1 MPLLNKKPIG
11 RREVPPNVKL
21 TDKVYYLEA
30 SNEIFT
36 TYDEFFERMI
46 QLNSTLFSCEYTGK
60 TGLTYFEALDSEKQ
74 AMKALGNFPPQL
86 EQSVLF
92 LVRNYLCR
100 GRFEDL
106 LNDVSLF
113 MKDRYFL
120 DEECFYIDG
129 GQRIPVRVTG
139 VRLIR
144 DWAPENTSSKE
155 PQIPPPEIFRYA
167 LEFLEGNSHP
177 DSYSGPDIDEHAVFD
192 HTCLHRARSVASKPK
207 LKLFLK
213 NSCVVRKERYDIKEK
228 FISEIDALTWES
240 ACGGPPPQF
249 PRTPMLQRG
258 RQPKSANSAAS
269 TSSTPAG
276 RLEGTSGNSEG
287 TSSVN
292 GTPKP
297 VKEKRAYTKKT
308 DTPKGMTEKKRLQ
321 IVAQQE
327 ELAPLFENAKKF
339 GVDITKYEQ
348 KAKLLNTHEIAE
360 LKLLI
365 KSSRTQEREQARE
378 AKKMKIKAK
387 HEWAK
392 KRDDL
397 DCDDLKAL
405 PVYPPLNLPAWLN
418 DEELSEYLAILQ
430 FFTAFQELLP
440 IKEVRGTHRVNLTDI
455 IMAIRCADP
464 QYSTYADLMKI
475 LLSARTDRADEED
488 GDEADLSSKD
498 EIALIQ
504 LQNCDPDHKIHGE
517 RIREMNFLHE
527 QIRLTHGQSLRH
539 IPVDWMTLTELLRL
553 VLLTSGYYT
562 GQSTHRHRLFA
573 RGNYKGYEDA
583 GYVYRMSHPDTM
595 EKLRTGTV
603 FDLTPL
609 ERLELMKVVVYQL
622 LSYNKFRS
630 RQDDR
635 LFELWEQRRELK
647 KLRNWDQ
654 TQEQEAKDAR
664 LAREYEADLIQEQGA
679 EAAKE
684 HVKEWPAPS
693 EETLKLKHHL
703 KAVHDSR
710 RFDRDELEQMLLS
723 GVAFNELEL
732 SEIILAR
739 DLQREKVQEVER
751 QLLETIFDLTT
762 MAGQLHLGRDRAFRN
777 YFLLECLPC
786 LLVENPIGADHV
798 GECSEPTPVADCS
811 EYGSEEATRQF
822 VLGCSGNMNTC
833 SVHGEGQKR
842 RPRWTFVDSME
853 KVDKIVAACNPR
865 GLREIDLA
873 EEITFHR
880 PRIVEVMEK
889 VETKLANGQFWSLF
903 MVDQPDPAQMQ
914 SGVEWE
920 VEIRELLLDLEEKI
934 EQGLLGRLPASIDRQ
949 QWRDLLLETGDIT
962 PLIENSVVVRG
973 AQDEVVWTKEELPRL
988 TDVQKLS
995 VAFLQLVQCIGL
1007 KFLQKPFG
1015 VMKTDDKGRHVVM
1028 ATAVFLR
1035 WQRALLSCDSIPAIC
1050 LFLST
1055 LEPAIMWDKSRLQAR
1070 CRACRRK
1077 ANAEQLVLCADCDRC
1092 YHFECARLESGP
1104 APLDWCC
1111 TDCKA
1116 TRRKIAAAEK
1126 RKAQKEAAVT
1136 HEQEEMEDEHAG
1148 DENSLNATMEEELSQ
1163 ANGHG
1168 NNNVFRTSS
1177 GRAVRRVQYDDG
1189 GSTPDFESSPRPLKS
1204 SKRHSARSNGYVNPA
1219 ELVDDDLDY
1228 DSESSSVSRS
1238 KRKRK
1243 NVDEYTESPLRTLA
1257 PVLRDA
1263 DLTSRAKIEELE
1275 KLIREAM
1282 REPYAWPFLEPVDK
1296 KEVPDYYN
1304 VITRPMDLRTMI
1316 NKIKQRVYDTPE
1328 EVRSDAYLIIANC
1341 KEYNEEGSEIYDC
1354 AERLEDFFQERFR
1367 TFFEDKKKRR

>member
-11 RREVPPNVKL
+11 RREVPSNLKL

-36 TYDEFFERMI
+36 NYDEFFERMI
-46 QLNSTLFSCEYTGK
+46 QLNSTLFSCEFTGK

-113 MKDRYFL
+113 MKDRYFV
-120 DEECFYIDG
+120 DEECFYVDA

-139 VRLIR
+139 VKSIR
-144 DWAPENTSSKE
+144 DWQPENTSSKE
-155 PQIPPPEIFRYA
+155 PQIPPPDVFRYS
-167 LEFLEGNSHP
+167 LEFLDNNFHSDG
-177 DSYSGPDIDEHAVFD
+177 YSGPDADENPIFD
-192 HTCLHRARSVASKPK
+192 HTSLHRARSVASKPK

-213 NSCVVRKERYDIKEK
+213 NSCVVRKGRYDIKEK
-228 FISEIDALTWES
+228 FINEIDALTWES
-240 ACGGPPPQF
+240 VCGGPPPLY

-258 RQPKSANSAAS
+258 RQPKTPNSSAS

-276 RLEGTSGNSEG
+276 KLEGTPGNSEEL
-287 TSSVN
+287 TPAN
-292 GTPKP
+292 ETPKA
-297 VKEKRAYTKKT
+297 VKEKRAYTKRT
-308 DTPKGMTEKKRLQ
+308 ETPKGMTEKKRLQ
-321 IVAQQE
+321 IMAQQE
-327 ELAPLFENAKKF
+327 ELAPLFESARKF
-339 GVDITKYEQ
+339 GVDLTKYEQ
-348 KAKLLNTHEIAE
+348 KTKVLSTHEIAE
-360 LKLLI
+360 LKVLI

-397 DCDDLKAL
+397 DCDDLKAF
-405 PVYPPLNLPAWLN
+405 PVYPALNLPVWLN

-440 IKEVRGTHRVNLTDI
+440 IKEVRGTHRVSLTDV

-488 GDEADLSSKD
+488 GDEADLSNKD

-517 RIREMNFLHE
+517 RIREMNYLHE
-527 QIRLTHGQSLRH
+527 EIRLTHGQSLRH
-539 IPVDWMTLTELLRL
+539 IPVDWMTLTELIRL

-583 GYVYRMSHPDTM
+583 GYVYRMNHPETM

-603 FDLTPL
+603 FDLTPI
-609 ERLELMKVVVYQL
+609 ERLELMKVVVFQL

-654 TQEQEAKDAR
+654 TQEQDAKEAR
-664 LAREYEADLIQEQGA
+664 LAREYEKDLIEEQGA
-679 EAAKE
+679 EAAKQQLTE
-684 HVKEWPAPS
+684 RPVPS
-693 EETLKLKHHL
+693 EETTKLKHHL

-710 RFDRDELEQMLLS
+710 RLDREELEQILLS
-723 GVAFNELEL
+723 GVAFHELEL
-732 SEIILAR
+732 SEIIVAR
-739 DLQREKVQEVER
+739 DLQREKVQEVEKK
-751 QLLETIFDLTT
+751 LLETIFDLTSI
-762 MAGQLHLGRDRAFRN
+762 AGQLHLGRDRAFRN

-786 LLVENPIGADHV
+786 LLVENPIEADHV
-798 GECSEPTPVADCS
+798 GVCGEPTPVADCS

-853 KVDKIVAACNPR
+853 KIDQIIAACNPR

-880 PRIVEVMEK
+880 PRIAEVMKK
-889 VETKLANGQFWSLF
+889 VESRLANGQFSSLF
-903 MVDQPDPAQMQ
+903 MVDELDPAQMQ
-914 SGVEWE
+914 SGVEWD

-934 EQGLLGRLPASIDRQ
+934 EQGLLGRLPPTIDRQ
-949 QWRDLLLETGDIT
+949 KWRDLLLETGDVT
-962 PLIENSVVVRG
+962 SLIDHDVVVRG
-973 AQDEVVWTKEELPRL
+973 AHDELVWTKNELSRL

-995 VAFLQLVQCIGL
+995 VAFLQLVQCISL

-1028 ATAVFLR
+1028 PTALFLR
-1035 WQRALLSCDSIPAIC
+1035 WQRKLLACNSIPAIC

-1092 YHFECARLESGP
+1092 YHFECARLDSGP

-1111 TDCKA
+1111 ADCKA
-1116 TRRKIAAAEK
+1116 VQRKIAAAEK
-1126 RKAQKEAAVT
+1126 RKAQKEAT
-1136 HEQEEMEDEHAG
+1136 LLHEQEDLENEHVG
-1148 DENSLNATMEEELSQ
+1148 DENSLNTSMEEELSQ
-1163 ANGHG
+1163 TNGHS

-1204 SKRHSARSNGYVNPA
+1204 SKRQSVRSNGFVNT
-1219 ELVDDDLDY
+1219 EFVEDDLDY
-1228 DSESSSVSRS
+1228 DSESSSISKS

-1243 NVDEYTESPLRTLA
+1243 NVDEYTESPIRSFA
-1257 PVLRDA
+1257 PILRDA
-1263 DLTSRAKIEELE
+1263 DVTSRAKIEELE

-1296 KEVPDYYN
+1296 REVPDYYN

-1354 AERLEDFFQERFR
+1354 AERLEDFFQERFQI
-1367 TFFEDKKKRR
+1367 FFEDKKKRR